1 MKILSSEMVFL
12 SDHHFEQMDA
22 SLNEKTTERTVRQ
35 NLGSMENTGNLPQ
48 VLVDR
53 VSISQ
58 NETHEYQS
66 YFSADIKGKSSVKSL
81 ASTDTIEMAQT
92 SAMERL
98 IGGII
103 DKEVVISSIQRK
115 EDIHFSDTTIK
126 VSNDPDTAGSL
137 VQTNSTQSWEMSLKQ
152 TDIHFE
158 EETVAVSSSGE
169 VTTEDG
175 RIINFS
181 LDMSLDRAFLS
192 RTEKQTLVQR
202 WQERINLTDPLV
214 ISLDGKAPQLL
225 DAVFE
230 FDLTADG
237 KMEKISFAG
246 PGSGFLAFD
255 KNNDARINNG
265 SELFGPGTGNGFEE
279 LAAFDE
285 DQNNWIDENDTVFS
299 KLSVWTRDENG
310 RDMLI
315 SLKDAGI
322 GAIALDSAAT
332 AFNMTQSDNVLQ
344 GQLKSTGMFL
354 FENGNVGSIHQIDL
368 ASRQKNEIE
377 EKRAEPPLENIQ
389 AASPPIPGIVS
400 LATVMNEPPQNITNP
415 MKDLLDRI
423 KKLKQEM
430 ERLYEK
436 MSPAS
441 HQNRFRHSGRQQYY
455 RFDPDPSVLL
465 FGKDKGPVRP
475 RSRYA

>member
-1 MKILSSEMVFL
+1 
-12 SDHHFEQMDA
+12 
-22 SLNEKTTERTVRQ
+22 
-35 NLGSMENTGNLPQ
+35 
-48 VLVDR
+48 
-53 VSISQ
+53 
-58 NETHEYQS
+58 
-66 YFSADIKGKSSVKSL
+66 
-81 ASTDTIEMAQT
+81 
-92 SAMERL
+92 
-98 IGGII
+98 
-103 DKEVVISSIQRK
+103 
-115 EDIHFSDTTIK
+115 
-126 VSNDPDTAGSL
+126 
-137 VQTNSTQSWEMSLKQ
+137 
-152 TDIHFE
+152 
-158 EETVAVSSSGE
+158 
-169 VTTEDG
+169 
-175 RIINFS
+175 
-181 LDMSLDRAFLS
+181 
-192 RTEKQTLVQR
+192 
-202 WQERINLTDPLV
+202 
-214 ISLDGKAPQLL
+214 
-225 DAVFE
+225 
-230 FDLTADG
+230 
-237 KMEKISFAG
+237 
-246 PGSGFLAFD
+246 
-255 KNNDARINNG
+255 
-265 SELFGPGTGNGFEE
+265 
-279 LAAFDE
+279 
-285 DQNNWIDENDTVFS
+285 
-299 KLSVWTRDENG
+299 
-310 RDMLI
+310 
-315 SLKDAGI
+315 I